1 MDHRLFCEDIHQ
13 SSIANSG
20 GDTTGHIKIWEID
33 IKDQMNH
40 KFRLEKLLTQEEKQ
54 HAARFRQEK
63 DANLY
68 IVTRANLKLLLA
80 DVYCM
85 PPEKMI
91 IAAGVNGKPRLNDYA
106 GIHFNVSHTH
116 ERAVIALSKH
126 RIGIDLEHMN
136 PAFDFASVAEFAC
149 SAAELKLLSETVSP
163 RTEFFKLWTRKE
175 AFLKGLGTGLVNDL
189 KTITCADAVN
199 PISGELQGV
208 LSDWKIMTT
217 MLSGN
222 YIMSVAHD
230 YFLSPVPV
238 TLISLNQSLP
248 F

>member
-1 MDHRLFCEDIHQ
+1 MDHRLFCEDIHR
-13 SSIANSG
+13 SSITTSV
-20 GDTTGHIKIWEID
+20 GDTTRHISICEID
-33 IKDQMNH
+33 IKDQANY

-54 HAARFRQEK
+54 HAARFRHEK

-68 IVTRANLKLLLA
+68 TVTRAHLKLLLA
-80 DVYCM
+80 DIYCM

-91 IAAGVNGKPRLNDYA
+91 IVAGINGKPHVKDYDN
-106 GIHFNVSHTH
+106 IHFNVSHTH

-126 RIGIDLEHMN
+126 QIGIDLEYMN

-149 SAAELKLLSETVSP
+149 SATELKLLSETKSP

-175 AFLKGLGTGLVNDL
+175 AFLKGLGTGLINDL

-230 YFLSPVPV
+230 YFSSPVPV
-238 TLISLNQSLP
+238 TLIPHSQRLP

>member
-68 IVTRANLKLLLA
+68 TVTRANLRLLLA

-85 PPEKMI
+85 PPEKII
-91 IAAGVNGKPRLNDYA
+91 IAAGINGKPHLKDYSD
-106 GIHFNVSHTH
+106 IHFNVSHTH

-126 RIGIDLEHMN
+126 RIGIDLEYIN

-149 SAAELKLLSETVSP
+149 STAELKLLSETESQ
-163 RTEFFKLWTRKE
+163 RTEFFKFWTRKE

-189 KTITCADAVN
+189 KTITCAEAIN
-199 PISGELQGV
+199 PISGDLQGI
-208 LSDWKIMTT
+208 LSDWKIITT
-217 MLSGN
+217 ILSGN

-230 YFLSPVPV
+230 YFSSHVPV
-238 TLISLNQSLP
+238 TLIPLSQS
-248 F
+248 

>member
-1 MDHRLFCEDIHQ
+1 MDHRLFCEDIHR
-13 SSIANSG
+13 SSIATSV
-20 GDTTGHIKIWEID
+20 GDTTGQISICEID
-33 IKDQMNH
+33 IKDQANY

-54 HAARFRQEK
+54 HAARFRQER

-68 IVTRANLKLLLA
+68 TVTRAHLKLLLA
-80 DVYCM
+80 DMYCM

-91 IAAGVNGKPRLNDYA
+91 IVAGINGKPHIKDYDD
-106 GIHFNVSHTH
+106 IHFNVSHTH

-126 RIGIDLEHMN
+126 QIGIDLEYMN

-149 SAAELKLLSETVSP
+149 SAPELKLLRETESP

-175 AFLKGLGTGLVNDL
+175 AFLKGLGTGLINDL

-222 YIMSVAHD
+222 YVMSVAHD
-230 YFLSPVPV
+230 YFSSPVQV
-238 TLISLNQSLP
+238 TLIPHSQRLP